1 MCSLSTFVTTAYVD
15 GTFIKLPSDS
25 SDSRILHSLLPSLAE
40 FSSELITPPFIIVG
54 SNFAFAKIDAI
65 KEVVVVFPLDT

>member
-25 SDSRILHSLLPSLAE
+25 SDSRILHSLLPSLTE
-40 FSSELITPPFIIVG
+40 LSSELITPPLIM
-54 SNFAFAKIDAI
+54 
-65 KEVVVVFPLDT
+65 EVSYTHLTLPTKA

>member
-25 SDSRILHSLLPSLAE
+25 SDSRILQSLLPSLAE
-40 FSSELITPPFIIVG
+40 FSSELITPPLIIVG

-65 KEVVVVFPLDT
+65 KEVVVAFP